1 MFLSYVEKGVENLE
15 LNAETGK
22 NLFELIK
29 SYSKGELPGIKVAKE
44 MSIAAE
50 KAGIE
55 AAKEKS
61 IAAEKAGIEAAKE
74 KSRAAEGVEVVDK
87 PAQFSLT
94 TAQDLAVKI

>member
-1 MFLSYVEKGVENLE
+1 M
-15 LNAETGK
+15 TGK

-55 AAKEKS
+55 AAKESQKQL
-61 IAAEKAGIEAAKE
+61 KE
-74 KSRAAEGVEVVDK
+74 LKW
-87 PAQFSLT
+87 
-94 TAQDLAVKI
+94 